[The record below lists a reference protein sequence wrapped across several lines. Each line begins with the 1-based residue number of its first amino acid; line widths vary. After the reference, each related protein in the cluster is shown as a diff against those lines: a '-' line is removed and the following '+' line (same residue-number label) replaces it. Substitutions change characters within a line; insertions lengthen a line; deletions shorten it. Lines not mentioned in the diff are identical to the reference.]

1 MRRLSVTPTL
11 AALLALAAAAAPA
24 GAPLRI
30 KASPAVEPCA
40 AAAASEYQRATGR
53 AAAVETAAIFSPDS
67 VAGADVVVAAD
78 SELNRVIESGMT
90 HPDQELDVAS
100 IPWVLA
106 GPIGGEAPS
115 LQSVAHPSRLVDV
128 LGGTVARE
136 TWRRL
141 ALQGV
146 APARSERGDRSGREP
161 REPIRLQP
169 GEAVVVPLS
178 LAGSMPVTRLDVPP
192 LRARALG
199 VRASARPDA
208 VRAFLDFLA
217 GERGGAA
224 FRACG
229 RSGAR

>member
-1 MRRLSVTPTL
+1 MSKILTAILTAML
-11 AALLALAAAAAPA
+11 ASAAPA

-30 KASPAVEPCA
+30 KASPAVQPCA
-40 AAAASEYQRATGR
+40 AAAAAEYQRATGH
-53 AAAVETAAIFSPDS
+53 AAVVETAAIGMPDS

-106 GPIGGEAPS
+106 GAPGAAAPS
-115 LQSVAHPSRLVDV
+115 LQAARTTALVDV
-128 LGGTVARE
+128 LGGNVARE

-141 ALQGV
+141 AQQGLM
-146 APARSERGDRSGREP
+146 PARSERGGRDGREP
-161 REPIRLQP
+161 RESPRLQP
-169 GEAVVVPLS
+169 GEAAVVPLS
-178 LAGSMPVTRLDVPP
+178 LAGTAAVTRLDVPA

-199 VRASARPDA
+199 VRASSRPEA
-208 VRAFLDFLA
+208 VRGFLDFLV

-224 FRACG
+224 FRGCG
-229 RSGAR
+229 RSEAR

>member
-1 MRRLSVTPTL
+1 MTRIL
-11 AALLALAAAAAPA
+11 AALLRSPPPRRRRARRCGSRRARPSCPA
-24 GAPLRI
+24 
-30 KASPAVEPCA
+30 S

-53 AAAVETAAIFSPDS
+53 AAAVETAAIGSPDS

-100 IPWVLA
+100 IPWVA
-106 GPIGGEAPS
+106 GRP
-115 LQSVAHPSRLVDV
+115 D
-128 LGGTVARE
+128 
-136 TWRRL
+136 RRRG
-141 ALQGV
+141 AEPPVGRP
-146 APARSERGDRSGREP
+146 AGRGSWTCSGARSRARPGAGWRSRACPRALRARRPRREREP

-178 LAGSMPVTRLDVPP
+178 LAGAMPVTRLDVPP

-208 VRAFLDFLA
+208 ASRAFLDFLA
-217 GERGGAA
+217 GESGGAA

-229 RSGAR
+229 RGGAR